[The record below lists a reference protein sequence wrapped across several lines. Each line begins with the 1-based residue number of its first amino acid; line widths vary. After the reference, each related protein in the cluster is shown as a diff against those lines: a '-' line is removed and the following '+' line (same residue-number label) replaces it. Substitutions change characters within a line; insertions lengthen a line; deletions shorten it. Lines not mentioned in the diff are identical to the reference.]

1 MRTFFLLF
9 RVQMKNRMGL
19 SALRT
24 TFRTDKK
31 RFWQGT
37 LIAFAAV
44 AGVATLIGCYALLVH
59 TVFGAAAGPFSFV
72 REMVLALLFLLMPLM
87 MLITG
92 TATMLGTLY
101 FGRDVELLAALP
113 ARERTVFASKF
124 AQVLFFEYLVVLALC
139 LPPILLYP
147 QAFAFSYLVRAVLVL
162 FLLPFI
168 PLAICAALSLI
179 LMRAG
184 ALVRHRE
191 ALMVGGAFLGIG
203 AVLAMQA
210 LVLKNAEENFTVQA
224 MLTFLLSRRSLVDLL
239 VSAYPPAGWALRAL
253 SGEGVAAFGQLAL
266 LALASAVCL
275 ALTLLLSGRLYER
288 GLSAAGETAAGGR
301 RRRTRGSAPRRSQT
315 AALFLREW
323 RVALRTPAYAM
334 NALIDIP
341 MAPVMLCMFTF
352 AMPRDVAELAALF
365 GETVDANVVTLGLT
379 ALLALV
385 ASLNTGGVTAFS
397 REGSLLAFGR
407 SLPVS
412 AYTQALGKHLFGASV
427 ALLAVLAGVAA
438 AVPLLH
444 IAPAQA
450 AYAAFTAF
458 FFAAGV
464 NAAGLLFDMYHP
476 RLSWTSPTEAIKQ
489 GLNPMMCMIAG
500 FVFAVVAGGTAY
512 LMLRAG
518 LETETVLAGT
528 ATVTLLL
535 SALSHTAL
543 FALAPR
549 LYAGQGEA

>member
-1 MRTFFLLF
+1 MRTFLLLF
-9 RVQMKNRMGL
+9 RVQMRNRLGL

-24 TFRTDKK
+24 TFHKDKK
-31 RFWQGT
+31 RFLMGA
-37 LIAFAAV
+37 LVAFAAV
-44 AGVATLIGCYALLVH
+44 AGVGTLIGCYALLVH
-59 TVFGAAAGPFSFV
+59 TVFAAAAGPFSFV

-87 MLITG
+87 TLITG

-101 FGRDVELLAALP
+101 FGRDAELLAALP
-113 ARERTVFASKF
+113 ARKGAVFASKF

-139 LPPILLYP
+139 LPPVLLYP
-147 QAFAFSYLVRAVLVL
+147 AGFTVSYLARAALVL

-168 PLAICAALSLI
+168 PLTVCAALSLL

-191 ALMVGGAFLGIG
+191 ALMVAGAFLGIG
-203 AVLAMQA
+203 AVFALQA
-210 LVLKNAEENFTVQA
+210 LLLKNGEENLTAQA
-224 MLTFLLSRRSLVDLL
+224 VLSFLLSRRSLVDLL
-239 VSAYPPAGWALRAL
+239 VGAYPPAGWALRAL
-253 SGEGVAAFGQLAL
+253 TGAGAAAFGQLSL
-266 LALASAVCL
+266 LALASAACL

-301 RRRTRGSAPRRSQT
+301 RRRARGPAGRRSKA

-341 MAPVMLCMFTF
+341 MAPIMLCMLTF
-352 AMPRDVAELAALF
+352 AMPRDIAELAALF
-365 GETVDANVVTLGLT
+365 DGAVDANLVTLGLT

-407 SLPVS
+407 SLPVG
-412 AYTQALGKHLFGASV
+412 ARTLALGKHLFGASV

-444 IAPAQA
+444 IAPFQA

-458 FFAAGV
+458 CFAAGV
-464 NAAGLLFDMYHP
+464 NAAGLLFDMYRP

-489 GLNPMMCMIAG
+489 GLNPMMCMIAA
-500 FVFAVVAGGTAY
+500 FVFALAAGGGAY

-518 LETETVLAGT
+518 LSTGAVLAGT
-528 ATVTLLL
+528 AAITVLL
-535 SALSHTAL
+535 SGLSHAAL

-549 LYAGQGEA
+549 LYAAQGRE